1 MEENQKPRPAFIL
14 LERGEKLAGWIYFPF
29 YLVLIS
35 LGLSFL
41 FMALGRDVTAPRNL
55 LYMNIIYGV
64 INFCV
69 LTLCFRRYLG
79 KSLRQARRFPGRFF
93 AAVGIGFAI
102 YYFGTVL
109 ATILIQSIEPGLENI
124 NDSALEQ
131 IAGHGMILMVLY
143 TVLLV
148 PTVEELM
155 FRGLIFSSLRPRS
168 RALAYLVSMLAFS
181 VMHVLGYVGSYP
193 VRTLALC
200 CLQYLP
206 ASFGLAFALEF
217 SGSIWASI
225 GVHTVANLVAMLAMA
240 FVK

>member
-79 KSLRQARRFPGRFF
+79 KSLRQACRFPGRFF

-131 IAGHGMILMVLY
+131 IAGHGDVAISHERIYQRVA
-143 TVLLV
+143 
-148 PTVEELM
+148 EDRR
-155 FRGLIFSSLRPRS
+155 RGGTF
-168 RALAYLVSMLAFS
+168 
-181 VMHVLGYVGSYP
+181 
-193 VRTLALC
+193 
-200 CLQYLP
+200 
-206 ASFGLAFALEF
+206 ASI
-217 SGSIWASI
+217 SGSAASSSDAGI
-225 GVHTVANLVAMLAMA
+225 GSKRSSDSRVSHASRR
-240 FVK
+240 